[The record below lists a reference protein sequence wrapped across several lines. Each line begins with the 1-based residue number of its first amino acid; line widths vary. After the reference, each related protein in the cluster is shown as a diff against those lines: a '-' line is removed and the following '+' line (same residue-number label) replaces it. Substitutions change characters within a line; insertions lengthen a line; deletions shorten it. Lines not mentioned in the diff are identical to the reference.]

1 MKVLF
6 RTISISLLISEGRA
20 KQEEA
25 GNILRKK
32 ILGNRAQKRRND
44 ESLLIPPLSKIIG
57 GDPATGGAYPW
68 FARATIS
75 EFDSE
80 YFDGYSLAGCGGMLV
95 APQYVLTAAHCFD
108 ENLDEPAIDGFQI
121 GLLCEPYY
129 DLVDNCGQVRSFFIF
144 QIFQFVLYFADVL
157 AIKNYRNTSI
167 VQ

>member
-1 MKVLF
+1 M
-6 RTISISLLISEGRA
+6 
-20 KQEEA
+20 
-25 GNILRKK
+25 
-32 ILGNRAQKRRND
+32 
-44 ESLLIPPLSKIIG
+44 
-57 GDPATGGAYPW
+57 
-68 FARATIS
+68 
-75 EFDSE
+75 
-80 YFDGYSLAGCGGMLV
+80 